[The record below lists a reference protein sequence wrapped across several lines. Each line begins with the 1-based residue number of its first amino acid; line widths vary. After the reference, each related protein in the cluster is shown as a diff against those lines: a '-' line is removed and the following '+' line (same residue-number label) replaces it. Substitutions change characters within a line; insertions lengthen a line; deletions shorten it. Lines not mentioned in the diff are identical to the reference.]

1 MCWDLLGK
9 VSQNGEWEVNI
20 FNLYLRS
27 ESEVENLS
35 KIHFLVILVEKTI
48 FNGFSSF
55 FFTIREKIFFFP
67 SFLFFLK
74 FFLVIKK
81 KIVGDKLKDVWQIP
95 LFLNNLFEWAGI
107 CLL

>member
-55 FFTIREKIFFFP
+55 FSLSAKKDFFIFR
-67 SFLFFLK
+67 
-74 FFLVIKK
+74 FFLVRDFFLGYKK
-81 KIVGDKLKDVWQIP
+81 ENNMIV
-95 LFLNNLFEWAGI
+95 
-107 CLL
+107 